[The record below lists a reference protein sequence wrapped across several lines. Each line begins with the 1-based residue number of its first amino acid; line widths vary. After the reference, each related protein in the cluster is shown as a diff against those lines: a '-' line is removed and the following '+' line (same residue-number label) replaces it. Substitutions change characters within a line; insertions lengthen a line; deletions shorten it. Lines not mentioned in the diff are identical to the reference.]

1 VQHPPI
7 DGLVVTV
14 EVEKHSTYGPG
25 LREAITIGSIIV
37 VVAAARHGRAFMGMS
52 CVQHPPIDDIVVAAA
67 ARHGR
72 DFLGTSH
79 VQYPLT
85 DFHLTDKAH
94 SRFFLGRG

>member
-1 VQHPPI
+1 MKHPPI
-7 DGLVVTV
+7 DN
-14 EVEKHSTYGPG
+14 
-25 LREAITIGSIIV
+25 IV
-37 VVAAARHGRAFMGMS
+37 V
-52 CVQHPPIDDIVVAAA
+52 AA

-94 SRFFLGRG
+94 SRFFLDRY